1 MRHACPLT
9 HTICRHTVQY
19 NSAIRKKEI
28 LPFVTTWVNLK
39 DIMLSQ
45 KDKGYVIS
53 LICEIKKKK
62 KTKLIDR
69 ENRLVMGK
77 NRCREPKGTGFQL

>member
-1 MRHACPLT
+1 MNNANVVYTNNGILF
-9 HTICRHTVQY
+9 
-19 NSAIRKKEI
+19 SLKKKKEI